1 LEFIHYLI
9 SLNKMKNKKGTNMQE
24 IITHLILILL
34 ITTLFIL
41 NLSSKIDSRNV
52 KQQILEKQTAL
63 LIDSAIPGMSFI
75 IQKNN
80 VNGYINK
87 IEIKE
92 NKIFVQIDGLVSVN
106 GYPILTQHNVQL
118 IEDSNQNKYIIQIT

>member
-1 LEFIHYLI
+1 
-9 SLNKMKNKKGTNMQE
+9 MKNKKGTNMQE

>member
-1 LEFIHYLI
+1 MEFIHYLI

-92 NKIFVQIDGLVSVN
+92 NKIFVQIDGLVSVK
-106 GYPILTQHNVQL
+106 GYPIMTQHKVQL